1 MQYQACIYPQIHVF
15 KVQGPVRVSRPA
27 RTSTPCTFLASR
39 YWHPMPCLQT
49 HPMASPS
56 APTSQRLF
64 SFFYEHTH
72 VQQQC
77 RKRKCHFKQKKRRHV
92 RGSTDF
98 FYEFSFR
105 LTPHFSGQ
113 CDHILNFNLK
123 RSVELKKIKL

>member
-15 KVQGPVRVSRPA
+15 KVQGPMWVSRPA

-39 YWHPMPCLQT
+39 CGTPCPACKHIPWQALLLP
-49 HPMASPS
+49 HHGV
-56 APTSQRLF
+56 
-64 SFFYEHTH
+64 FFHSSMSTRTYSNNAE
-72 VQQQC
+72 
-77 RKRKCHFKQKKRRHV
+77 RENAISNRKKRRHV